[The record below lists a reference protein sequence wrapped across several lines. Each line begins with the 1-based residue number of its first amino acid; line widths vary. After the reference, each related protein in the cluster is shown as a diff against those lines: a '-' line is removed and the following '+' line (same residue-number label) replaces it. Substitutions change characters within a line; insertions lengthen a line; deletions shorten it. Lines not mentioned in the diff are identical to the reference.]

1 MITPMDIHNKTFSRG
16 LRGYSQEEVDAFL
29 EELSGDYERIYRE
42 HREMEEEMD
51 TIRTKLRNYEKMEAT
66 MSSTLVMAQE
76 TAENV
81 KKNALKEA
89 DLAVREARNSAHK
102 ILEEAEQAKAKLK
115 SDLLKAEAD
124 MSVYIEKV
132 LANLKSATLL
142 VESAKNTAMPAIVKE
157 AEAEAEAEEK
167 GEELPIEVTD
177 DRSADL
183 FAKEETPAA
192 GEEMAET
199 AEEAK
204 TEEAS
209 DIVTENQEKTEE

>member
-1 MITPMDIHNKTFSRG
+1 
-16 LRGYSQEEVDAFL
+16 
-29 EELSGDYERIYRE
+29 
-42 HREMEEEMD
+42 MD

-66 MSSTLVMAQE
+66 MSTTLVMAQE

-89 DLAVREARNSAHK
+89 DLAIREARNSAHK
-102 ILEEAEQAKAKLK
+102 ILEDAEQAKAKLK
-115 SDLLKAEAD
+115 SELLKAEAD

-157 AEAEAEAEEK
+157 AEAEEKKEEI
-167 GEELPIEVTD
+167 PIEVAD

-183 FAKEETPAA
+183 FEKEEGSGFSEEAA
-192 GEEMAET
+192 GESDGAI
-199 AEEAK
+199 EEK
-204 TEEAS
+204 ETEE
-209 DIVTENQEKTEE
+209 

>member
-157 AEAEAEAEEK
+157 AEAEEK
-167 GEELPIEVTD
+167 GEELPIEVAD

-192 GEEMAET
+192 GEEKAET
-199 AEEAK
+199 AEDEK
-204 TEEAS
+204 SEETEETS
-209 DIVTENQEKTEE
+209 DIVTENQKKTEE

>member
-89 DLAVREARNSAHK
+89 ELAVREARNSAHK

-157 AEAEAEAEEK
+157 AEAEEK
-167 GEELPIEVTD
+167 GEELPIEVAD

-192 GEEMAET
+192 GEEKAET
-199 AEEAK
+199 AEDEK
-204 TEEAS
+204 PEETEETS

>member
-157 AEAEAEAEEK
+157 AEAEEK
-167 GEELPIEVTD
+167 EEELPIEVAD

-183 FAKEETPAA
+183 FAKEETPVAD
-192 GEEMAET
+192 EEKAET
-199 AEEAK
+199 AEDEK
-204 TEEAS
+204 PEETEETS
-209 DIVTENQEKTEE
+209 DIVTENQEKTEG

>member
-89 DLAVREARNSAHK
+89 ELAVREARNSAHK

-115 SDLLKAEAD
+115 SELLKAEAD

-157 AEAEAEAEEK
+157 AEAEEK
-167 GEELPIEVTD
+167 GEELPIEVAD

-183 FAKEETPAA
+183 FAKEETPVAD
-192 GEEMAET
+192 EEKAET
-199 AEEAK
+199 AEDEK
-204 TEEAS
+204 PEETEETS
-209 DIVTENQEKTEE
+209 DIVTENQEKTE

>member
-16 LRGYSQEEVDAFL
+16 IRGYSQEEVDAFL

-89 DLAVREARNSAHK
+89 ELAVREARNSAHK

-157 AEAEAEAEEK
+157 AEAEEK
-167 GEELPIEVTD
+167 GEELPIEVAD

-183 FAKEETPAA
+183 FAKEETPVA
-192 GEEMAET
+192 GEEKAET
-199 AEEAK
+199 AEDEK
-204 TEEAS
+204 PEETEETS
-209 DIVTENQEKTEE
+209 DIVTENQEKTE

>member
-157 AEAEAEAEEK
+157 AEAEEK
-167 GEELPIEVTD
+167 GEELPIEVAD

-192 GEEMAET
+192 GEEKAET
-199 AEEAK
+199 AEDEK
-204 TEEAS
+204 PEETEETS
-209 DIVTENQEKTEE
+209 DIVTENQGKTEE

>member
-89 DLAVREARNSAHK
+89 ELAVREARNSAHK

-115 SDLLKAEAD
+115 SELLKAEAD

-142 VESAKNTAMPAIVKE
+142 VESAKNTAIPAIVK
-157 AEAEAEAEEK
+157 EAEAEEK
-167 GEELPIEVTD
+167 GEELPIEVAD

>member
-157 AEAEAEAEEK
+157 AKAEEK
-167 GEELPIEVTD
+167 GEELPIEVAD

>member
-157 AEAEAEAEEK
+157 AEAEEK

-192 GEEMAET
+192 GEEKAET
-199 AEEAK
+199 AEDEK
-204 TEEAS
+204 PEETEETS

>member
-89 DLAVREARNSAHK
+89 ELAVREARNSAHK

-157 AEAEAEAEEK
+157 AEAEEK
-167 GEELPIEVTD
+167 GEELPIEVAD

-183 FAKEETPAA
+183 FAKEETPVAD
-192 GEEMAET
+192 EEKAET
-199 AEEAK
+199 EEDEK
-204 TEEAS
+204 PEETEETS
-209 DIVTENQEKTEE
+209 DIVTENQEKTE

>member
-124 MSVYIEKV
+124 MSVYIEV

-157 AEAEAEAEEK
+157 AEAEEK
-167 GEELPIEVTD
+167 GEELPIEVAD

-192 GEEMAET
+192 GEEKAET
-199 AEEAK
+199 AEDEK
-204 TEEAS
+204 PEETEETS

>member
-89 DLAVREARNSAHK
+89 DLAVREARDSAHK

-157 AEAEAEAEEK
+157 AEVEEK
-167 GEELPIEVTD
+167 GEELPIEVAD

-192 GEEMAET
+192 GEEKAET
-199 AEEAK
+199 AEDEK
-204 TEEAS
+204 PEETEETS
-209 DIVTENQEKTEE
+209 DIVTENQKKTEE

>member
-89 DLAVREARNSAHK
+89 ELAVREARNSAHK

-157 AEAEAEAEEK
+157 AEAEEK
-167 GEELPIEVTD
+167 GEELPIEVAD

-183 FAKEETPAA
+183 FAKEETPVAD
-192 GEEMAET
+192 EEKAET
-199 AEEAK
+199 AEDEK
-204 TEEAS
+204 PEETEETS

>member
-81 KKNALKEA
+81 KKNAQKEA

-102 ILEEAEQAKAKLK
+102 ILGEAEQAKAKLK
-115 SDLLKAEAD
+115 SELLKAEAD

-142 VESAKNTAMPAIVKE
+142 VESAKNTAIPAIVK
-157 AEAEAEAEEK
+157 EAEAEEK
-167 GEELPIEVTD
+167 GEELPIEVAD

-183 FAKEETPAA
+183 FAKEETPVAD
-192 GEEMAET
+192 EEKADT
-199 AEEAK
+199 EEDGK
-204 TEEAS
+204 TEETS
-209 DIVTENQEKTEE
+209 DIVTENQEKTE

>member
-157 AEAEAEAEEK
+157 AEAEEK
-167 GEELPIEVTD
+167 GEELPIEVAD

-183 FAKEETPAA
+183 FAKEETPVAD
-192 GEEMAET
+192 EEKAET
-199 AEEAK
+199 AEDEK
-204 TEEAS
+204 PEETEETS
-209 DIVTENQEKTEE
+209 DIVTENQEKTE

>member
-89 DLAVREARNSAHK
+89 ELAVREARNSAHK

-157 AEAEAEAEEK
+157 AEAEEK
-167 GEELPIEVTD
+167 GEELPIEVAD

-183 FAKEETPAA
+183 FAKEETPVAD
-192 GEEMAET
+192 EEKAET
-199 AEEAK
+199 AEDEK
-204 TEEAS
+204 PEETEETS
-209 DIVTENQEKTEE
+209 DIVTENQEKTK

>member
-89 DLAVREARNSAHK
+89 ELAVREARNSAHK

-115 SDLLKAEAD
+115 SELLKAEAD

-142 VESAKNTAMPAIVKE
+142 VESAKNTAIPAIVK
-157 AEAEAEAEEK
+157 EAEAEEK
-167 GEELPIEVTD
+167 GEELPIEVAD

-183 FAKEETPAA
+183 FAKEETPVAD
-192 GEEMAET
+192 EEKAET
-199 AEEAK
+199 AEDEK
-204 TEEAS
+204 PEETEETS
-209 DIVTENQEKTEE
+209 DIVTENQEKTE